1 MNVEKRA
8 NIIKDWIE
16 NYCKNESFQPKT
28 LVIGIS
34 GGIDSSVVS
43 TLCALTGRKTIVL
56 TMPIKQIKSQND
68 LSIEHGK
75 WLTSKFKNVEHKVIE
90 LENVFNS
97 FEKTLNGFNNEHG
110 FANSRARLRMATLY
124 QVAAANSG
132 IVVGTGNKFED
143 FGVGFYTKYG
153 DGGVDI
159 SPIADCNK
167 TQVWELGKH
176 LGISNK
182 IIEAEPTDGL
192 WHDGRSDKDQLGMSY
207 SELEKVME
215 DKNDPNY
222 KKYLEIRKKNHH
234 KMKPIPI
241 CKFDEK

>member
-28 LVIGIS
+28 LVVGIS

-43 TLCALTGRKTIVL
+43 TLCALTGKKTIVL
-56 TMPIKQIKSQND
+56 TMPIKQIKSQHD

-132 IVVGTGNKFED
+132 IVVGTGNKIED

-182 IIEAEPTDGL
+182 IIKAEPTDGL

-215 DKNDPNY
+215 DKNDPNH
-222 KKYLEIRKKNHH
+222 KKYLEIRKKNIH

>member
-28 LVIGIS
+28 LVVGIS

-90 LENVFNS
+90 LENIFNS
-97 FEKTLNGFNNEHG
+97 FEKTLNEFNSEHG

-132 IVVGTGNKFED
+132 IVVGTGNKVED

-192 WHDGRSDKDQLGMSY
+192 WNDGRNDRSQLGMSY
-207 SELEKVME
+207 LELEKAMK

-222 KKYLEIRKKNHH
+222 KKYLEIRKKNIH